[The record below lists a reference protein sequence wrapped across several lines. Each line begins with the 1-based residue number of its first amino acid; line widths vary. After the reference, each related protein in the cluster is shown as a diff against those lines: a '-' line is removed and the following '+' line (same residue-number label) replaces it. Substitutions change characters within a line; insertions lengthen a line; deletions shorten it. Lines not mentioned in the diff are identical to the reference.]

1 MIKIEPL
8 AVCEVDAI
16 LNAAFDI
23 LENTGVAIHSEKAA
37 ELLKNNGC
45 RSDGRHVWIER
56 NLVKGCFENAPERID
71 IFSRDGE
78 PAMELYGE
86 NVYYGPGVTCPY
98 VFDPYTGERRT
109 ATKQFVVD
117 VATVAD
123 ALPNV
128 DFLMSLCMI
137 ADVTPLF
144 ADLQEVHSLL
154 SISPK
159 PILTW
164 AFNTKNLHGII
175 EMFQAAAGGAE
186 QFRERP
192 CGIVYSEPTSPLVHS
207 GEALDKL
214 MLLAKNM
221 IPAVYSPGMTLG
233 GTAPVTMAGALSLGL
248 ADSFVGLVVSQLT
261 KPGAPVILGANGGAL
276 DMRTLQSSYS
286 SLEMCLM
293 ESAANQV
300 YRRFG
305 VPTFGLAGA
314 TDGKSMNMQE
324 GADAAVQCLFSTL
337 SCSNLVHD
345 FGMMDIGMTGS
356 IDYMVYCDELAAMS
370 KFLRKG
376 IEVNPETLAA
386 DLIRKAG
393 PGGNFIAEEHTA
405 RNFRQALFMPDY
417 VPRTTYEMWEKRG
430 KKTTEELVREKTLKI
445 LKEHKPK
452 PLAQN
457 KKEAL
462 DRILGRFISGGN
474 V

>member
-1 MIKIEPL
+1 MFKIEPL
-8 AVCEVDAI
+8 AAHEVDSI
-16 LNAAFDI
+16 LDAAFSI
-23 LENTGVAIHSEKAA
+23 LENTGVSVHSEKALG
-37 ELLKNNGC
+37 LLKGNGC
-45 RSDGRHVWIER
+45 KADGRIVRIER
-56 NLVKGCFENAPERID
+56 DLVKRCFEYAPERID
-71 IFSRDGE
+71 IFDREGG
-78 PAMELYGE
+78 PAMELCGE

-98 VFDPYTGERRT
+98 VYDPYTGERKT

-128 DFLMSLCMI
+128 DFLMSLCMV

-144 ADLQEVHSLL
+144 ADLQEVHALL
-154 SISPK
+154 STSPK

-164 AFNTKNLHGII
+164 AFNTKNLQGII
-175 EMFQAAAGGAE
+175 EMFHAAAGGVE
-186 QFRERP
+186 RFRERP

-214 MLLAKNM
+214 ILLAENM

-248 ADSFVGLVVSQLT
+248 ADSFAGLVVSQLT
-261 KPGAPVILGANGGAL
+261 RPGAPVILGANGGAL

-314 TDGKSMNMQE
+314 TDGKILDMQE
-324 GADAAVQCLFSTL
+324 GVDAAVQCLFSTL

-356 IDYMVYCDELAAMS
+356 IDLMVYCDELAAMS
-370 KFLRKG
+370 RFLKKG
-376 IEVNPETLAA
+376 IEVNPETLASE
-386 DLIRKAG
+386 LIRKVG

-405 RNFRQALFMPDY
+405 RNFRQAMFTPGY
-417 VPRTTYEMWEKRG
+417 VPRITYEMWEKRG
-430 KKTTEELVREKTLKI
+430 AKTTKELLREKTLKI
-445 LKEHKPK
+445 LREHKPK
-452 PLAQN
+452 ALAPD
-457 KKEAL
+457 KKEML
-462 DRILGRFISGGN
+462 DVILERYTN
-474 V
+474 